1 MTRTLTLNA
10 FLMTTGH
17 HESSWRLPLSDPLA
31 GTDIGHYIRLAQ
43 LAEKAKLDA
52 IFFADGPVLQWP
64 VAQRPAGILD
74 PVTVLSA
81 IAPLT
86 RHIGLIATASTSYN
100 DPYNLARRF
109 ASLDVIS
116 NGRAGWNVVTTAGD
130 AAARNFS
137 QSAQLD
143 SSQRYRRA
151 EEFLEVVKKL
161 WDSWEPDA
169 VVADK
174 GSGIWA
180 DPGKIHP
187 AAHMGEHFQ
196 VAGALNVPRSLQ
208 GHPVIVQ
215 AGASAA
221 GKEFAGRWAEAIFTA
236 HQSFE
241 SARDFYQEIKDKAAG
256 NGRAAHSVK
265 VLPGIVP
272 ILGSTEAEANELA
285 DSLDELILPEYARNT
300 LAQQLH
306 VEPAILELDRE
317 LPAELEN
324 TVAKEKSTSRRDLIL
339 DLGYRRKLTVRQ
351 IIRELGPGRGHQ
363 TFSGTPE
370 QLADRIEYW
379 FKAGAADGFNIMA
392 PVLPAGLEVFTEQ
405 VVPILQQRKLFRTE
419 YEQSTLR
426 GNYGLPVPAN
436 NRLDLAF

>member
-161 WDSWEPDA
+161 WGSWEPDA

-180 DPGKIHP
+180 DPGKVHP
-187 AAHMGEHFQ
+187 AAHIGEHFQ

>member
-52 IFFADGPVLQWP
+52 IFFADGPVLQGP

-180 DPGKIHP
+180 DPGKIHS
-187 AAHMGEHFQ
+187 AAHIGEHFQ
-196 VAGALNVPRSLQ
+196 VAGARNVPRSPQ

-436 NRLDLAF
+436 NRLGLAF

>member
-86 RHIGLIATASTSYN
+86 KHIGLIATASTSYN

-180 DPGKIHP
+180 DPGKVHP
-187 AAHMGEHFQ
+187 AAHIGEHFQ

>member
-52 IFFADGPVLQWP
+52 IFFADGPVLQGP

-174 GSGIWA
+174 GSGIWGGSGQ
-180 DPGKIHP
+180 DTPRGPHR
-187 AAHMGEHFQ
+187 
-196 VAGALNVPRSLQ
+196 GALPGCWSAQCPAVAP
-208 GHPVIVQ
+208 
-215 AGASAA
+215 GAS
-221 GKEFAGRWAEAIFTA
+221 GDRPGGSFGRRQGI
-236 HQSFE
+236 
-241 SARDFYQEIKDKAAG
+241 R
-256 NGRAAHSVK
+256 RAM
-265 VLPGIVP
+265 G
-272 ILGSTEAEANELA
+272 
-285 DSLDELILPEYARNT
+285 
-300 LAQQLH
+300 
-306 VEPAILELDRE
+306 
-317 LPAELEN
+317 
-324 TVAKEKSTSRRDLIL
+324 
-339 DLGYRRKLTVRQ
+339 
-351 IIRELGPGRGHQ
+351 
-363 TFSGTPE
+363 
-370 QLADRIEYW
+370 
-379 FKAGAADGFNIMA
+379 
-392 PVLPAGLEVFTEQ
+392 
-405 VVPILQQRKLFRTE
+405 
-419 YEQSTLR
+419 
-426 GNYGLPVPAN
+426 
-436 NRLDLAF
+436 

>member
-86 RHIGLIATASTSYN
+86 KHIGLIATASTSYN

-161 WDSWEPDA
+161 WGSWEPDA

-180 DPGKIHP
+180 DPGKVHP
-187 AAHMGEHFQ
+187 AAHIGEHFQ

>member
-17 HESSWRLPLSDPLA
+17 HESSWRLPLSDPHA

-52 IFFADGPVLQWP
+52 IFFADGPVLQGP

-180 DPGKIHP
+180 DPGKIHS
-187 AAHMGEHFQ
+187 AAHIGEHFQ
-196 VAGALNVPRSLQ
+196 VAGALNVPRSPQ

-351 IIRELGPGRGHQ
+351 IIRELGLGRGHQ

-436 NRLDLAF
+436 NRLGLAF

>member
-52 IFFADGPVLQWP
+52 IFFADGPVLQGP

-180 DPGKIHP
+180 DPGKIHS
-187 AAHMGEHFQ
+187 AAHIGEHFQ
-196 VAGALNVPRSLQ
+196 VAGALNVPRSPQ

-306 VEPAILELDRE
+306 VEPALLDLDRE

-436 NRLDLAF
+436 NRLGLAF